1 MANIKIEITGEEVVR
16 ISQLLA
22 AGKSSLAIQ
31 EITGRSVGTV
41 NRIKRGL
48 GYPIRETNSAEH
60 RRIQQADLYKWLRRH
75 WNWKP
80 PEEQRLLLIRK
91 AKNKRRIHKPSQF
104 RTPYWYPRMWPRKED
119 K

>member
-1 MANIKIEITGEEVVR
+1 MANIKMEITGEEVVR

-22 AGKSSLAIQ
+22 DGKSNLAIQ

-48 GYPIRETNSAEH
+48 GYPIREANYAEY
-60 RRIQQADLYKWLRRH
+60 RREQQAGLERWMRRK

-104 RTPYWYPRMWPRKED
+104 RTPYWYPRMWPKKEE